1 MNLKPFLLCMT
12 LTLMATP
19 PVVASPQ
26 DDTLIVAFPREINT
40 TDGLY
45 NTRRENDILGL
56 LIDDALYYVDPE
68 TQKPVPLSA
77 QSHEFVNDTT
87 LVVTLRD
94 DVTFHDGSQMTS
106 ADVVYSFN
114 HILDETTET
123 RFHARIDRWLDNVEA
138 LDERRVQFNMK
149 YPYAMVLYDFSYYTK
164 IRKEGSYEV
173 DGATVPDAQ
182 RELALGSGPYRV
194 LEYIPGQQVTIE
206 LYEGYR
212 PDSPKSV
219 ASIQNMTIRIIGDY
233 STQAA
238 EVMTGGV
245 HWAFNVPTDIA
256 ENVGNS
262 GRAQF
267 VAGPSMRVGYVALDA
282 AGRSD
287 PDGPMTD
294 IRVRRALN
302 HAIDRQAIVDN
313 IVRGS
318 SAPLVTPCQ
327 PIQFG
332 CDESA
337 AVTYDYDPDGARA
350 LLAEAGYPDGFDMVL
365 TASRD
370 RDVMEALVGYWNAIG
385 LNARLDYLRSVATPR
400 NAGELMAFYGSSGS
414 FSIPDA
420 GAIMPDRFIT
430 DQARVYTGDDTLS
443 ELVASTNSTYDQDL
457 REERFRGSIA
467 MITDQAYWVPVHKYS
482 QNFLLSNDIEY
493 VQPEDG
499 MPRLFMVRWKHAN

>member
-1 MNLKPFLLCMT
+1 MNLKPFLLCIAAT
-12 LTLMATP
+12 LIAVP
-19 PVVASPQ
+19 PAVADRQ
-26 DDTLIVAFPREINT
+26 DDTLVAAFPREIST

-68 TQKPVPLSA
+68 TQEPVALSA
-77 QSHEFVNDTT
+77 LSHEFVNDTT

-94 DVTFHDGSQMTS
+94 DVTFHDGSLMTS

-123 RFHARIDRWLDNVEA
+123 RFHARIDRWLDSVEA

-149 YPYAMVLYDFSYYTK
+149 YPYAMVLYDFAYYTK
-164 IRKEGSYEV
+164 IRQEGSYEV
-173 DGATVPDAQ
+173 DGVTVPDAQ

-194 LEYIPGQQVTIE
+194 IEYIPGQQVTLE

-212 PDSPKSV
+212 EDSPKAV
-219 ASIQNMTIRIIGDY
+219 ASIRNITIRIIGDY
-233 STQAA
+233 ATQAA
-238 EVMTGGV
+238 EVMAGGV

-256 ENVGNS
+256 ENVGNT
-262 GRAQF
+262 GRARF

-318 SAPLVTPCQ
+318 SGPLSTPCQ

-337 AVTYDYDPDGARA
+337 AVVYAYDPDLARS
-350 LLAEAGYPDGFDMVL
+350 LLAEAGYADGFELVL

-370 RDVMEALVGYWNAIG
+370 RDVMEALVGYWTAIG
-385 LNARLDYLRSVATPR
+385 LDARLDYLRNVATPR

-430 DQARVYTGDDTLS
+430 DQQRVYTGDEALS

-457 REERFRGSIA
+457 RKERFREAITR
-467 MITDQAYWVPVHKYS
+467 ITDQAYWVPVHRYS
-482 QNFLLSNDIEY
+482 QNFLLSNEIEY

-499 MPRLFMVRWKHAN
+499 MPRLFMVRWQNAD